1 MQVTRKNA
9 EQFNRPDVSELS
21 GTKNST
27 RDNVRFF
34 HSGIKNPY
42 VVTYPR

>member
-1 MQVTRKNA
+1 MQVTGKNA

-27 RDNVRFF
+27 RTTYVFF
-34 HSGIKNPY
+34 IL
-42 VVTYPR
+42 V